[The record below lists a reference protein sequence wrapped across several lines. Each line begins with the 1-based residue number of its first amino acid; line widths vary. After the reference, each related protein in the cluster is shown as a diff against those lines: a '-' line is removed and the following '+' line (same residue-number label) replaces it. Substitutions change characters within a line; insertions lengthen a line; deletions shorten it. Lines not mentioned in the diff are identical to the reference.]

1 MKYVTVFT
9 NVATTS
15 VRDGANESSK
25 QTKQEL
31 KTGIYDHKSTNTHK
45 KD

>member
-15 VRDGANESSK
+15 VRDGANKSSK
-25 QTKQEL
+25 QMKQEL
-31 KTGIYDHKSTNTHK
+31 NTNMYDHKSTNTHK